1 KILFVLLILSFG
13 IWGIGDV
20 VRLRAASQP
29 AITVGHAEISP
40 RQVSEEFR
48 RQAEQL
54 VNMSKGK
61 ITLEQIRQMGMLDST
76 IQQMVSQALL
86 EQEAA
91 ELKLTVADD
100 TLRAMIYNEPAF

>member
-1 KILFVLLILSFG
+1 MMRPLPLPAPYSSRRAMLDTFRKHSQHWIIKILFVLLILSFG

-61 ITLEQIRQMGMLDST
+61 ITLEQIRQMG
-76 IQQMVSQALL
+76 
-86 EQEAA
+86 
-91 ELKLTVADD
+91 
-100 TLRAMIYNEPAF
+100 